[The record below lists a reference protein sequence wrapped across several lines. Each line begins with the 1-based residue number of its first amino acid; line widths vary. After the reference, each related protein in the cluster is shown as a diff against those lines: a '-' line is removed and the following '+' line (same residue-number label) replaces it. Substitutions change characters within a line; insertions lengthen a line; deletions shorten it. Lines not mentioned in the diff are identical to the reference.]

1 MLKCSERRRALV
13 QLSPISL
20 AYRERKLR
28 CMVLTV
34 TSTKQPELRLSEKTS
49 AQLGKSLILMWLS
62 ETLLLRHRDV
72 MRGRAVV
79 AEEKEEGDVEE
90 EGKEE
95 AVEEEEEVTV
105 AAVLNP
111 KVLPA
116 QPEATLTRVM
126 LCHSPPFK
134 FKKN

>member
-34 TSTKQPELRLSEKTS
+34 ISTKQPELRLSEKTS
-49 AQLGKSLILMWLS
+49 AQLEKSLILMWLS

-95 AVEEEEEVTV
+95 VCIHIHIYENIYIYIYVCLHV
-105 AAVLNP
+105 FIY
-111 KVLPA
+111 KY
-116 QPEATLTRVM
+116 
-126 LCHSPPFK
+126 
-134 FKKN
+134 KNIPVYSYTY